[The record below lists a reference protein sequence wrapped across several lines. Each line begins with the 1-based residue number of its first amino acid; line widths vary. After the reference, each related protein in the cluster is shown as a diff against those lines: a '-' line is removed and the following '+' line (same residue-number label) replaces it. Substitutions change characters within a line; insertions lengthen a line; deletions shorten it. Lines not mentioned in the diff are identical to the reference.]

1 MAQPTKQ
8 AFETQE
14 QFDQRKG
21 LFGAQQRAALGFEQR
36 QQALSGLTQQIAGLD
51 PLQQQAQQRAVAGL
65 GSFQP
70 FLTQA
75 QQLSGAG
82 AGTGP
87 DSVQAFMSPYQQ
99 QVIDTSLS
107 EFDRQAAIN
116 RQKTRD
122 AAVSSG
128 AFGGGREGVQ
138 LAEQGARTA
147 EARGRLQAGLLS
159 DAFKDAVGR
168 RQQAASDQMTFAQA
182 LPQFQRADVATL
194 GGLGSL
200 NQALAQAQKDADREA
215 TRAAAFMPQ
224 EQVDR
229 YADIVTGIMGG
240 MRGQGTQ
247 TTNRA
252 DPGILQS
259 ALAAAA
265 TGFGTGF
272 LALNNNH
279 NNQYTNDLLFTRT
292 RGTPASPTAAQ
303 ANDKIGG
310 MTAQVWDGSAYQAG
324 ALVGF
329 TTKSI
334 SSGNV
339 GANFTISTRNGA
351 IGTLTTKF
359 EVAET
364 GTVKMDTIE
373 SLTADTDLNI
383 SANGTGAV
391 NISDVIVKLPN
402 LPTSDPSVAGQLWR
416 SGNDVKIST
425 G

>member
-1 MAQPTKQ
+1 MATDTVINRPAPFVEDIGKNLAEQTVAQTQVPVVTTGLQGLGSMAQPTRQ
-8 AFETQE
+8 AFETAE
-14 QFDQRKG
+14 QFKQRQD

-36 QQALSGLTQQIAGLD
+36 QQALSGLTQQVAGLD

-87 DSVQAFMSPYQQ
+87 QSIQAFMSPYQQ

-116 RQKTRD
+116 RQTIRD
-122 AAVSSG
+122 QAVRSG
-128 AFGGGREGVQ
+128 AFGSGREGVQ

-168 RQQAASDQMTFAQA
+168 RQQAAADQMTFAQA

-200 NQALAQAQKDADREA
+200 NQALEQARLDATREA

-252 DPGILQS
+252 DPGLLQS

-265 TGFGTGF
+265 TGFGIYDRFKG
-272 LALNNNH
+272 
-279 NNQYTNDLLFTRT
+279 
-292 RGTPASPTAAQ
+292 
-303 ANDKIGG
+303 
-310 MTAQVWDGSAYQAG
+310 
-324 ALVGF
+324 
-329 TTKSI
+329 
-334 SSGNV
+334 
-339 GANFTISTRNGA
+339 
-351 IGTLTTKF
+351 
-359 EVAET
+359 
-364 GTVKMDTIE
+364 
-373 SLTADTDLNI
+373 
-383 SANGTGAV
+383 
-391 NISDVIVKLPN
+391 PN
-402 LPTSDPSVAGQLWR
+402 
-416 SGNDVKIST
+416 
-425 G
+425 

>member
-1 MAQPTKQ
+1 MATDTVINRPAPFVEDIGKDLATQTVAQTAVPVVTTGLAGLGSMAQPTKQ
-8 AFETQE
+8 AFESPE
-14 QFDQRKG
+14 QFKQRQE

-36 QQALSGLTQQIAGLD
+36 QQALSGLTQQVAGLD
-51 PLQQQAQQRAVAGL
+51 PLQQRAQTLATQGV

-82 AGTGP
+82 AGTGAG
-87 DSVQAFMSPYQQ
+87 SISQFMSPYQS
-99 QVIDTSLS
+99 QVIQTSLN
-107 EFDRQAAIN
+107 EFDRQAQIQQQN
-116 RQKTRD
+116 IRD
-122 AAVSSG
+122 QAVASG

-147 EARGRLQAGLLS
+147 EARGRLQAGLLQ

-200 NQALAQAQKDADREA
+200 NQALQQARLDSTREA
-215 TRAAAFMPQ
+215 TRAAAFLPQ

-265 TGFGTGF
+265 TGFGIYDRFAG
-272 LALNNNH
+272 
-279 NNQYTNDLLFTRT
+279 
-292 RGTPASPTAAQ
+292 RG
-303 ANDKIGG
+303 G
-310 MTAQVWDGSAYQAG
+310 
-324 ALVGF
+324 
-329 TTKSI
+329 
-334 SSGNV
+334 
-339 GANFTISTRNGA
+339 
-351 IGTLTTKF
+351 
-359 EVAET
+359 
-364 GTVKMDTIE
+364 
-373 SLTADTDLNI
+373 
-383 SANGTGAV
+383 
-391 NISDVIVKLPN
+391 
-402 LPTSDPSVAGQLWR
+402 
-416 SGNDVKIST
+416 
-425 G
+425 

>member
-1 MAQPTKQ
+1 MATDTTINRPAPFVEDIGKNLAQQTVAQTQVPVVTTGLQGLGSMAQPTQ
-8 AFETQE
+8 QGFETPE
-14 QFDQRKG
+14 QFKRRQE

-51 PLQQQAQQRAVAGL
+51 PLQQRAQTLATQGV

-75 QQLSGAG
+75 QQFSGVGRNLAAPGQAPTAG
-82 AGTGP
+82 
-87 DSVQAFMSPYQQ
+87 SVADFMSPYQS
-99 QVIDTSLS
+99 QVIQTSLD
-107 EFDRQAAIN
+107 EFDRQAQIQQQN
-116 RQKTRD
+116 IRD
-122 AAVSSG
+122 QAVASG
-128 AFGGGREGVQ
+128 AYGGGREGVQ

-147 EARGRLQAGLLS
+147 EARGRLQSGLLS

-200 NQALAQAQKDADREA
+200 NQALSQAQLDSQREA
-215 TRAAAFMPQ
+215 TRAAAFLPQ

-265 TGFGTGF
+265 TGFGIYDRF
-272 LALNNNH
+272 
-279 NNQYTNDLLFTRT
+279 
-292 RGTPASPTAAQ
+292 
-303 ANDKIGG
+303 KGG
-310 MTAQVWDGSAYQAG
+310 
-324 ALVGF
+324 
-329 TTKSI
+329 
-334 SSGNV
+334 
-339 GANFTISTRNGA
+339 
-351 IGTLTTKF
+351 
-359 EVAET
+359 
-364 GTVKMDTIE
+364 
-373 SLTADTDLNI
+373 
-383 SANGTGAV
+383 
-391 NISDVIVKLPN
+391 
-402 LPTSDPSVAGQLWR
+402 
-416 SGNDVKIST
+416 
-425 G
+425 

>member
-1 MAQPTKQ
+1 MAEETVINRPAPFVEDIGKNLAQQTVAQTQVPVVTTGLQGLGSMAQPTKQ
-8 AFETQE
+8 AFETAE
-14 QFDQRKG
+14 QFKQRQD

-36 QQALSGLTQQIAGLD
+36 QQALSGLTQQVAGLD
-51 PLQQQAQQRAVAGL
+51 PLQQRAQTLATQGV

-70 FLTQA
+70 FLTSA

-82 AGTGP
+82 AGTGAG
-87 DSVQAFMSPYQQ
+87 SISQFMSPYQS
-99 QVIDTSLS
+99 QVIQTSLN
-107 EFDRQAAIN
+107 EFDRQAQIQQQN
-116 RQKTRD
+116 IRD
-122 AAVSSG
+122 QAVASG

-200 NQALAQAQKDADREA
+200 NQALSQARLDSTREA

-247 TTNRA
+247 TINRA

-265 TGFGTGF
+265 TGFGIYDRF
-272 LALNNNH
+272 
-279 NNQYTNDLLFTRT
+279 
-292 RGTPASPTAAQ
+292 
-303 ANDKIGG
+303 
-310 MTAQVWDGSAYQAG
+310 AG
-324 ALVGF
+324 
-329 TTKSI
+329 
-334 SSGNV
+334 N
-339 GANFTISTRNGA
+339 
-351 IGTLTTKF
+351 
-359 EVAET
+359 
-364 GTVKMDTIE
+364 
-373 SLTADTDLNI
+373 
-383 SANGTGAV
+383 
-391 NISDVIVKLPN
+391 
-402 LPTSDPSVAGQLWR
+402 
-416 SGNDVKIST
+416 
-425 G
+425 